1 MQMLIVA
8 PEASELARR
17 LGARVEEIGGPP
29 IYVSSAGAA
38 VAAMERMQ
46 PEMAAVE
53 VGSTFTEGI
62 ETVRRIRVLSPV
74 PLIAFNEPAEQKA
87 IVRALEIGADHY
99 LTAVPDSVELL
110 RASLASLLRRT
121 GRPQVETGILRFRDL
136 AIDFD
141 RCEGFISTHPLR
153 LTPSELRLLAT
164 LIRSAGRV
172 VSAQQLVSDA
182 QGYRLSEADARE
194 IAKAHLHRLRAKME
208 PFEEG
213 LPHIVNVR
221 GFGYMLERRSAQ
233 RVDDFLPAILG
244 ENGSEQAAS

>member
-1 MQMLIVA
+1 
-8 PEASELARR
+8 
-17 LGARVEEIGGPP
+17 
-29 IYVSSAGAA
+29 
-38 VAAMERMQ
+38 MQ
-46 PEMAAVE
+46 PEVAAVE
-53 VGSTFTEGI
+53 VGTTFSEGI

-87 IVRALEIGADHY
+87 IVRALDIGADHY
-99 LTAVPDSVELL
+99 LTSVPESVELF
-110 RASLASLLRRT
+110 RAALASLLRRT
-121 GRPQVETGILRFRDL
+121 GRPPVETGILRFRDL

-141 RCEGFISTHPLR
+141 RCEGFIGSHPLR

-164 LIRSAGRV
+164 LIRNAGRV

-182 QGYRLSEADARE
+182 QGYRLSEPDARE

-221 GFGYMLERRSAQ
+221 GFGYMLERRSVQ
-233 RVDDFLPAILG
+233 RVDDFLPVLV
-244 ENGSEQAAS
+244 ENGSEEAVG